1 MSGTIG
7 EIQQGIQAIQMNQ
20 VQINQRL
27 TALEIKHSETQ
38 TKLLEIQTSA
48 NQHLSNLTHQFN
60 SLRLTHTKE
69 KKEIAYN
76 NLSEENQNQ
85 DY

>member
-7 EIQQGIQAIQMNQ
+7 EIQQGISQIQMSQ

-38 TKLLEIQTSA
+38 TKLLEIQTNA
-48 NQHLSNLTHQFN
+48 NQHLSNLTNQFN

-76 NLSEENQNQ
+76 NPPEENQNQ